1 MEETIIDGYEIDG
14 KDYAVVKVIDYKNEK
29 YVLLVNVN
37 EDSDMFLRKYVNG
50 ELKELDNKADAYK
63 IMDSI
68 TKE

>member
-14 KDYAVVKVIDYKNEK
+14 KDYAVVKVVDYKNEK

-37 EDSDMFLRKYVNG
+37 EDGDMFLRKYVNG

>member
-37 EDSDMFLRKYVNG
+37 EDSDIFLRKYVNG

>member
-1 MEETIIDGYEIDG
+1 
-14 KDYAVVKVIDYKNEK
+14 
-29 YVLLVNVN
+29 
-37 EDSDMFLRKYVNG
+37 MFLRKYVNG